1 MDTAARSETV
11 LQRLTRLHPMLID
24 LGLDRINRLLAAL
37 GSPQARLPP
46 VLHVAGTNGKGSTCA
61 FLRAIAEEAGLRAHA
76 YTSPHLVR
84 FHERIRLAGHLVS
97 EDVLYDTLLA
107 VERVNDG
114 APITFFEI
122 TTACAL
128 KLFAE
133 TPADVTILEVGL
145 GGRLDTTNV
154 VARPAATAITSIGH
168 DHMDWL
174 GDTLTLIAREKCGIL
189 RAGVPAITGAQPEEA
204 RAAIIAAAAAAGA
217 PLMLRGRD
225 WDIARHGDGL
235 RWEGFAGTHDLPA
248 PSLPGPHQVDNAG
261 IAVATWLAAR
271 VWEGPHPT
279 LSRGERAFDPTGAK
293 ASPTF
298 LEDPAAAFED
308 GLEAAIREGGARR
321 QRVAG
326 ISTLAGE
333 KPSPSGRGLG
343 EGLAGLS
350 GIARAEWPARLQRLV
365 RGPLIEVLPEAWEL
379 WLDGGHNPA
388 AGEALAAHISA
399 HWRDRPL
406 HLVVGMKAG
415 KGVEGFLAPLLPL
428 AATTHAVAE
437 PGQHLAMPVEAI
449 VVASGGLARPGP
461 TLAAAVAAIPRDG
474 PPARVLVCGSLYLAG
489 LVLAAHA

>member
-1 MDTAARSETV
+1 MADGAVPSETV

-24 LGLDRINRLLAAL
+24 LGLDRILRLLATL
-37 GSPQARLPP
+37 GNPQDRLPP

-61 FLRAIAEEAGLRAHA
+61 FLRAIAEAGGLRAHA

-84 FHERIRLAGHLVS
+84 FHERIRLAGQLVT
-97 EDVLYDTLLA
+97 EEVLYDTLLA

-133 TPADVTILEVGL
+133 VPADVTILEVGL

-154 VARPAATAITSIGH
+154 VRAPAATAITSIGY

-204 RAAIIAAAAAAGA
+204 RAAIIAAAAEAGA
-217 PLMLRGRD
+217 PLHLRGRD
-225 WDIARHGDGL
+225 WDIFTHGDGL
-235 RWEGFAGTHDLPA
+235 RWEGFAGTHDLPM

-261 IAVATWLAAR
+261 IAVATWLAA
-271 VWEGPHPT
+271 WQHPHPT
-279 LSRGERAFDPTGAK
+279 LSRRERAFDPSGA
-293 ASPTF
+293 
-298 LEDPAAAFED
+298 E
-308 GLEAAIREGGARR
+308 
-321 QRVAG
+321 
-326 ISTLAGE
+326 
-333 KPSPSGRGLG
+333 PSPSGRGQG
-343 EGLAGLS
+343 EGLAGLA
-350 GIARAEWPARLQRLV
+350 GIARAEWPARLQRLS
-365 RGPLIEVLPEAWEL
+365 RGTLVGTLPEAWEL

-388 AGEALAAHISA
+388 AGEALAAHIRA
-399 HWRDRPL
+399 HWSDRPL

-428 AATTHAVAE
+428 AASTHAVAE
-437 PGQHLAMPVEAI
+437 PGQHLAMPVDAI
-449 VVASGGLARPGP
+449 IAASRGLARPGP
-461 TLAAAVAAIPRDG
+461 TLADAIAAIARNN

-489 LVLAAHA
+489 LVLAEHA